1 MNDTNFITSTWNAL
15 WEQHY
20 RIKNIFNFSKYIKGK
35 NKLSTVNS
43 ETMSAENMNKEPDF
57 KPTYSRTR
65 IIGLILGPLL
75 FLVTLLFFN
84 PGDLSREGI
93 AALGITL
100 WIATWWITEVVPIP
114 VTALIP
120 IIMFPSFGSLPAS
133 EVVSAYGDDIIFL
146 FLGGFLIAAAME
158 KWNLHLRIALFII
171 NLVGVS
177 PNRLVLGFMIATGF
191 LSLWIS
197 NTAAAMLMIPIGL
210 AIIAQATE
218 SFKNQPEN
226 IENLNK
232 FEKSIVFGIGY
243 SATIAGSG
251 TLISGTANPIMAG
264 QAKKMFDVDISFGQI
279 MMVGIPFVAVF
290 ILLACLYITKVRYRT
305 KIKYFPGGKEIIA
318 QEKKKLGKMNFE
330 EKMVLYVFL
339 FVAFMWITRSFI
351 WSNLLTEITDGM
363 IAMVAVVLLFAIPA
377 TNKKERIL
385 EWEDTKNIPWGIL
398 VLFGGG
404 LSIAAAFMNTGLAEW
419 IGEQLILLEGAH
431 YLVIISV
438 LIISVLLLT
447 EITSTTATA
456 TLLMP
461 IVGLLG
467 VSLGMNPIILML
479 AAAFATNAS
488 FMLPVATPPNAI
500 MFGTKKVTIMD
511 MIKVGG
517 VLNIVSFVLILII
530 ATIYLPLVWD
540 LDMFDF

>member
-43 ETMSAENMNKEPDF
+43 ETMSAENMKKEPDF

-226 IENLNK
+226 IEDLNK

-290 ILLACLYITKVRYRT
+290 ILLACL
-305 KIKYFPGGKEIIA
+305 FNHSII
-318 QEKKKLGKMNFE
+318 NN
-330 EKMVLYVFL
+330 
-339 FVAFMWITRSFI
+339 S
-351 WSNLLTEITDGM
+351 S
-363 IAMVAVVLLFAIPA
+363 
-377 TNKKERIL
+377 
-385 EWEDTKNIPWGIL
+385 
-398 VLFGGG
+398 
-404 LSIAAAFMNTGLAEW
+404 
-419 IGEQLILLEGAH
+419 
-431 YLVIISV
+431 
-438 LIISVLLLT
+438 
-447 EITSTTATA
+447 
-456 TLLMP
+456 
-461 IVGLLG
+461 
-467 VSLGMNPIILML
+467 
-479 AAAFATNAS
+479 
-488 FMLPVATPPNAI
+488 
-500 MFGTKKVTIMD
+500 
-511 MIKVGG
+511 
-517 VLNIVSFVLILII
+517 
-530 ATIYLPLVWD
+530 
-540 LDMFDF
+540 